1 MIERGRV
8 LHIEDEPGE
17 RAKVRTTLDATG
29 LGYELREAA
38 DIEAGLA
45 MLRQGGIDAVLLDYH
60 LPGGDAFDVLAG
72 VRVEGWT
79 VPVILLSRVEDT
91 ALAVALMKAG
101 AVDFVPKG
109 QLTPL
114 RLRQALQSAV
124 KLSAAERRAELAKA
138 ERGRL
143 IQQLSGLLEASVAIH
158 KYKSIEET
166 LAGCSAEAVKVLQ
179 ADGASTVWSYKG
191 VSSGDRCGRERL
203 PGDLVIQASLP
214 RVHGGEEGQLTVWR
228 TGPGFDG
235 TDQLAVVW
243 LAQAVAVALD
253 STQLV
258 LSSERATRLR
268 EDVLAIVSH
277 DLRSPVQTVQAAA
290 EELKHGFPGAGG
302 LADLLLRASARMQRM
317 LDDLLDAA
325 QIDGGTL
332 KVSPEPQSLARL
344 LDDAR
349 AGVDPRRVVQFAP
362 VPADV
367 QVLADRERILQV
379 FSNLIGNAL
388 KFTPRDGKVSV
399 DVECVPGQANIRV
412 RDTGPGV
419 PHDHRARL
427 FERMWSGQ
435 QKQGS
440 TGLGLY
446 ISHAVMKAHQQDLAL
461 EDSVRG
467 ATFKFSLAL
476 V

>member
-1 MIERGRV
+1 MSERGRV
-8 LHIEDEPGE
+8 LHIEGEPGE
-17 RAKVRTTLDATG
+17 RERVRTALGATG

-45 MLRQGGIDAVLLDYH
+45 SLRAGGIDAVLLDYH

-79 VPVILLSRVEDT
+79 VPVILLSKVEDT

-101 AVDFVPKG
+101 AVDFVPKN

-124 KLSAAERRAELAKA
+124 KLSAAERRAQLANA

-143 IQQLSGLLEASVAIH
+143 IQQLSGLLEASVTIH
-158 KYKSIEET
+158 KYTSIEET
-166 LAGCSAEAVKVLQ
+166 LAACSAEAVKVLQ
-179 ADGASTVWSYKG
+179 ADGAATQWTFRG
-191 VSSGDRCGRERL
+191 VRTGDRCGRERL
-203 PGDLVIQASLP
+203 PGDQTIQAALP
-214 RVHGGEEGQLTVWR
+214 RVRGGEEGQLTVWR
-228 TGPGFDG
+228 PAPFDG

-243 LAQAVAVALD
+243 LAQAAAVALD

-277 DLRSPVQTVQAAA
+277 DLRSPVATVQAAA
-290 EELKHGFPGAGG
+290 EELTHGVPGAAG
-302 LADLLLRASARMQRM
+302 LADLLLRASARMRRM

-332 KVSPEPQSLARL
+332 KVAPVPQSLARL

-349 AGVDPRRVVQFAP
+349 AGVDPRRVVHFTPVAP
-362 VPADV
+362 QL
-367 QVLADRERILQV
+367 QVLADRERVLQV

-388 KFTPRDGKVSV
+388 KFTPREGRVSV
-399 DVECVPGQANIRV
+399 EVECVEGKANIRV

-419 PHDHRARL
+419 PAEHRARL

-435 QKQGS
+435 HQQGS

-446 ISHAVMKAHQQDLAL
+446 ISHAVMRAHQQTLVL
-461 EDSVRG
+461 EESARG
-467 ATFKFSLAL
+467 ATFRFTLAL

>member
-1 MIERGRV
+1 MNEPGRV
-8 LHIEDEPGE
+8 LHIEDDPHE
-17 RAKVRTTLDATG
+17 RERVRAALVATG

-38 DIEAGLA
+38 DIESALA
-45 MLRQGGIDAVLLDYH
+45 SLRSGGIDAVLLDYH

-79 VPVILLSRVEDT
+79 VPVILLSKLEDT

-101 AVDFVPKG
+101 AVDFVPKN

-124 KLSAAERRAELAKA
+124 KLSAAERRAEMAKA

-143 IQQLSGLLEASVAIH
+143 IQQLSGLLEASVTIH
-158 KYKSIEET
+158 KYNTIEET
-166 LAGCSAEAVKVLQ
+166 LSACSAEAVKVLQ
-179 ADGASTVWSYKG
+179 ADGAATQWSFKG
-191 VSSGDRCGRERL
+191 VRSGDRCGRERL
-203 PGDLVIQASLP
+203 PGDQVIQAALP
-214 RVHGGEEGQLTVWR
+214 RVRGGEEGQLTVWR
-228 TGPGFDG
+228 PAPFDG

-243 LAQAVAVALD
+243 LAQAAAVALD

-277 DLRSPVQTVQAAA
+277 DLRSPVATVQAAA
-290 EELKHGFPGAGG
+290 EELTHGVPGAAG
-302 LADLLLRASARMQRM
+302 LADLLLRASTRMQRM

-332 KVSPEPQSLARL
+332 KVAPVPQSFARL
-344 LDDAR
+344 LDDAK
-349 AGVDPRRVVQFAP
+349 AGVDPRRVVHFTPVAP
-362 VPADV
+362 EL
-367 QVLADRERILQV
+367 QVVADRERVLQV

-399 DVECVPGQANIRV
+399 EVECAQGTANIRV

-419 PHDHRARL
+419 PPEHRARL

-435 QKQGS
+435 HKQGS

-446 ISHAVMKAHQQDLAL
+446 ISHAVMKAHQQTLAL
-461 EDSVRG
+461 EESERG
-467 ATFKFSLAL
+467 ATFKFTLAL

>member
-1 MIERGRV
+1 MNERARV
-8 LHIEDEPGE
+8 LHIEDDGGE
-17 RAKVRTTLDATG
+17 RERVRRALEATG
-29 LGYELREAA
+29 LGYELREAV
-38 DIEAGLA
+38 DIESGLA
-45 MLRQGGIDAVLLDYH
+45 ALRGGGIDAVLLDYH

-79 VPVILLSRVEDT
+79 VPVILLSKLEDT

-101 AVDFVPKG
+101 AVDFVPKN

-124 KLSAAERRAELAKA
+124 KLSAAERRAQMAKA

-143 IQQLSGLLEASVAIH
+143 IQQLSGLLEASVTLH
-158 KYKSIEET
+158 KYNTIEET
-166 LAGCSAEAVKVLQ
+166 LSACSAEAVKVLQ
-179 ADGASTVWSYKG
+179 ADGASTQWSFKG
-191 VSSGDRCGRERL
+191 TRAGDRCGRERM

-214 RVHGGEEGQLTVWR
+214 RVRGGEEGQLIVWR
-228 TGPGFDG
+228 TVPFDG

-243 LAQAVAVALD
+243 LAQAAAVALD

-277 DLRSPVQTVQAAA
+277 DLRSPVTTVRAAA
-290 EELKHGFPGAGG
+290 EELTHAMPAAAG
-302 LADLLLRASARMQRM
+302 LADLLLRASTRMQRM

-332 KVSPEPQSLARL
+332 KVDPVAQPLARL

-349 AGVDPRRVVQFAP
+349 LGVDPRRVVHFTPVAP
-362 VPADV
+362 
-367 QVLADRERILQV
+367 QLHVLADRERVLQV

-399 DVECVPGQANIRV
+399 EVECALGVANIRV

-419 PHDHRARL
+419 PLDHRPLL

-435 QKQGS
+435 HKQGS

-446 ISHAVMKAHQQDLAL
+446 ISHAVMRAHGQSLVL
-461 EDSVRG
+461 EDSERG
-467 ATFKFSLAL
+467 ATFKFTLAL
-476 V
+476 A